1 MTTADP
7 ISLQPRTTDRIE
19 ASRLNGARSTGPVT
33 AEVKA
38 RAALNGTRH
47 GLCSPRFFLLPDEDP
62 GAFALFVG
70 DFLSLLRPRDAAE
83 RQAAERAAQARWR
96 EMRADRLE
104 AEILGELFAAKD
116 MAEEAEARAV
126 RAAATR
132 ALGTLLRYRHR
143 IQRDADRSLAELDAL
158 RQRPRPTAAASGASG
173 GTSEPEDEAAP
184 PAAPAPTP
192 ALLAPTPPAD
202 PAFEPRAIAGDRAS
216 TSEPGATRPLNR
228 HQRRR
233 LAALRRS
240 AAA

>member
-1 MTTADP
+1 MTTAEP
-7 ISLQPRTTDRIE
+7 ISSPPRTAAQIE
-19 ASRLNGARSTGPVT
+19 TSRGNGARSNGPVT
-33 AEVKA
+33 AEGKA

-47 GLCSPRFFLLPDEDP
+47 GLCSPRFFLLPDEDA

-104 AEILGELFAAKD
+104 AEILSELFAAKD

-143 IQRDADRSLAELDAL
+143 IQRDADRALAELDAL
-158 RQRPRPTAAASGASG
+158 RQRPRPMAAASRTSG
-173 GTSEPEDEAAP
+173 GTSEPEDETAP
-184 PAAPAPTP
+184 LAVPAPTP
-192 ALLAPTPPAD
+192 APLAPTPPAG
-202 PAFEPRAIAGDRAS
+202 PALEPPALAGGRAS
-216 TSEPGATRPLNR
+216 TSEPGAARPLNR

-240 AAA
+240 AA